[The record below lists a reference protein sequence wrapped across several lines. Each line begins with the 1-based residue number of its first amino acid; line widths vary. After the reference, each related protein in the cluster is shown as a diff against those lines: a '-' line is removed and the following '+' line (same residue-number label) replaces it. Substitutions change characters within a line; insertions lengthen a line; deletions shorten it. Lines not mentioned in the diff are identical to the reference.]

1 MKKVVIA
8 LGGNALGN
16 TNDEQLKNVKNVS
29 EKIVDLVA
37 NGYDVV
43 ITHGNGPQ
51 VGMINNALDTEDN
64 KIPFPECNAMSQGY
78 IGYHLSQFITNE
90 LEKRK
95 INKTC
100 VSVVTQVVVSKD
112 DKAFSNPTK
121 PIGNFLDKKE
131 KEKQEKQKGYV
142 FKEFLDGRFRRVVPS
157 PKPEEIVEIDAI
169 KEIIDQ
175 GNIVIACGGGG
186 IPVIRERNKLV
197 GIDAVIDKDLS
208 SSLLAKE
215 IDADMFVILTNVDYV
230 YINYGKDNQEKLIK
244 IDEKKANEYIEA
256 HEFAEGS
263 MLPKIKACLKFT
275 VDTSKDSVITSLDR
289 VLDGV
294 KEDAGTVICSNIK
307 EEKNMADKKKE
318 AKKKNFKFGL
328 SAFSII
334 LLLTIIL
341 GIATHLL
348 PEAAFEGEEIVHG
361 SGVVAAT
368 LSDVL
373 MAPILGFENAIDVC
387 IFVFILGGFL
397 KIVSET
403 GALET
408 GVKALVRK
416 LKGHELILIPILMFI
431 FSIGGTTYGMLEET
445 VGFYAL
451 LAATMVVAGMDTIV
465 ASAIVLLGAGCGV
478 LGSTINPFATGAA
491 VAALPEGLATNQG
504 IIMVIGV
511 ALWLVSLGIAVSFV
525 MLYAAKVKR
534 DKGSTFLS
542 LQEQKV
548 MEERYGKEEKVR
560 EIKKVKTNKLS
571 VSNILGILVFGG
583 LFIWRF
589 VLLVIC
595 FFKKDPITIK
605 AVAILLVLGVIAALL
620 IMYASKIKKQG
631 RLVDPEAP
639 TDRQVLT
646 LYIFGATFLVMVF
659 GFIPWG
665 EFVNTDGLAFSSFLT
680 GAALGDWWFF
690 DAALWFLIS
699 SIIIGII
706 NRQGEKG
713 IVSNFVSGAADMM
726 SVVLIIAVARGVT
739 VLMGVTKLDDYIIY
753 NAAEGLR
760 NMPVLLFT
768 PLNYLLHVGLSF
780 LVPSSSGLAAIS
792 APIIGPLAAQL
803 GYNVEG
809 SIMTIVAANGLVN
822 LFTPTCGAIMA
833 GLALAGV
840 EYTTWLKWSIKIILS
855 IALAS
860 VIILC
865 MAMLLF

>member
-16 TNDEQLKNVKNVS
+16 TNDEQLKNVKKVS
-29 EKIVDLVA
+29 EKIVDLVE

-51 VGMINNALDTEDN
+51 VGMINSALDNGDN

-90 LEKRK
+90 LKKRK
-95 INKTC
+95 IDKTC
-100 VSVVTQVVVSKD
+100 VSVVTQVVVSKT

-131 KEKQEKQKGYV
+131 KTMLEKEKDYV
-142 FKEFLDGRFRRVVPS
+142 FKEFPDGRFRRVVPS

-169 KEIIDQ
+169 KEIIDE

-186 IPVIRERNKLV
+186 IPVVRTRDKLV

-230 YINYGKDNQEKLIK
+230 YINYGKDNQEKLVRL
-244 IDEKKANEYIEA
+244 DEIKANEYIKA

-275 VDTSKDSVITSLDR
+275 VDTSKDSVITSLDN
-289 VLDGV
+289 VLGGV
-294 KEDAGTVICSNIK
+294 EENTGTIICSRM
-307 EEKNMADKKKE
+307 EERKMAEKKKE
-318 AKKKNFKFGL
+318 AKKKNLKFGL

-341 GIATHLL
+341 GLITHLL
-348 PEAAFEGEEIVHG
+348 PSAVFEGEDIVNG
-361 SGVVAAT
+361 SGVVKAT
-368 LSDVL
+368 LADVL
-373 MAPILGFENAIDVC
+373 MAPIKGFENAIDVC

-397 KIVSET
+397 NIVSKS

-408 GVKALVRK
+408 GVKALVKK

-465 ASAIVLLGAGCGV
+465 ASAIVLLGAGSGV

-491 VAALPEGLATNQG
+491 VAALPEGIATNQG

-511 ALWLVSLGIAVSFV
+511 ALWLVSLGISIAFV
-525 MLYAAKVKR
+525 MLYADRVKKN
-534 DKGSTFLS
+534 KGSTFLS

-548 MEERYGKEEKVR
+548 MEERYGKEEKVK
-560 EIKKVKTNKLS
+560 EKVVLS
-571 VSNILGILVFGG
+571 G
-583 LFIWRF
+583 
-589 VLLVIC
+589 
-595 FFKKDPITIK
+595 KQK
-605 AVAILLVLGVIAALL
+605 ATLIIFAL
-620 IMYASKIKKQG
+620 
-631 RLVDPEAP
+631 
-639 TDRQVLT
+639 
-646 LYIFGATFLVMVF
+646 TFLVMVF

-706 NRQGEKG
+706 NGQGEKG
-713 IVSNFVSGAADMM
+713 IVNNFVAGAADMM

-739 VLMGVTKLDDYIIY
+739 VLMGVTHLDNYIIY
-753 NAAEGLR
+753 NAAEGLK

-792 APIIGPLAAQL
+792 APIIGPLAATL

-809 SIMTIVAANGLVN
+809 SVMTIVAANGLVN

-840 EYTTWLKWSIKIILS
+840 EYTTWLKWSMKVILT
-855 IALAS
+855 IAIAS
-860 VIILC
+860 VLILC
-865 MAMLLF
+865 MAMLIF